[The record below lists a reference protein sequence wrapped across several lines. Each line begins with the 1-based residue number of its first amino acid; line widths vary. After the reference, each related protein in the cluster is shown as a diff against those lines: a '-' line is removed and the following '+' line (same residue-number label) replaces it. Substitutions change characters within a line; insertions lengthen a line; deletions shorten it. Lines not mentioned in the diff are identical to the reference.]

1 MYGFSHKAPK
11 PFTFYCIRK
20 NYECQSS
27 VSIAICGRYSFGSTA
42 FPSFQLKIDV
52 TAFGCIIFCRL
63 TDISQHLTSFRRI
76 PFCKIQFLQ
85 LSVNRS
91 ISVTQILYHR
101 TSGFFIFL
109 NIRYFSRC
117 HCKHFIIDIATDH
130 HGRIA
135 AILL

>member
-20 NYECQSS
+20 TMNVNPAY
-27 VSIAICGRYSFGSTA
+27 
-42 FPSFQLKIDV
+42 PSPSAEDILSDPQLFHLFQLKIDV

-63 TDISQHLTSFRRI
+63 TDISQHLTSFRHI

-135 AILL
+135 SVLL

>member
-1 MYGFSHKAPK
+1 MNVNPAYPSPSAEDILSDPQQEEEKKQDEEKTVETAATVTQHFDK
-11 PFTFYCIRK
+11 
-20 NYECQSS
+20 SS
-27 VSIAICGRYSFGSTA
+27 AVWPIEG
-42 FPSFQLKIDV
+42 DV
-52 TAFGCIIFCRL
+52 L
-63 TDISQHLTSFRRI
+63 LDY
-76 PFCKIQFLQ
+76 
-85 LSVNRS
+85 S

-135 AILL
+135 SVLL